1 MFIMEILKEVTQWD
15 VDLKQPNHT
24 YLLNNK
30 GQIVAYSKF
39 HTEEIFVLNSRI
51 SLVKKY
57 RKFIKTDHS
66 ELSKLIPK
74 YIDDDKKQKQTKNK
88 DSRYFK
94 VKSKEKEYIVEYNQK
109 SKRLICSCVGFSYRG
124 KCKHSESVAKK
135 IQ

>member
-1 MFIMEILKEVTQWD
+1 MEILKEVTQWD